1 MGSANSYSAK
11 DELLKVARV
20 ICDAFDYNPGHSDL
34 DANQPIW
41 IGVTLGDWRK
51 LHFALA
57 TIKSE
62 SESSGPKCEEL
73 LARAVAYLP
82 VPAIISRGGSAYG
95 VKIPDPEQQ
104 PAVERLRREILTHLR
119 STATQHSTASPY
131 DCGGKPT
138 KDYPGE

>member
-62 SESSGPKCEEL
+62 SESSGPKCGRWILVSE
-73 LARAVAYLP
+73 RLP
-82 VPAIISRGGSAYG
+82 DRSDWYG
-95 VKIPDPEQQ
+95 VLDAQGEKRAAMFHVKSCGWIHNV
-104 PAVERLRREILTHLR
+104 VEPIQAWCDFPP
-119 STATQHSTASPY
+119 TATRS
-131 DCGGKPT
+131 
-138 KDYPGE
+138 E

>member
-1 MGSANSYSAK
+1 MSDTHSYSAK

-62 SESSGPKCEEL
+62 SESSGPNWIASSEKPHDSPDDGWYIG
-73 LARAVAYLP
+73 RDKGSQLP
-82 VPAIISRGGSAYG
+82 VGKTFRFPVDKNFYERHMF
-95 VKIPDPEQQ
+95 D
-104 PAVERLRREILTHLR
+104 AVLKV
-119 STATQHSTASPY
+119 SPTATRS
-131 DCGGKPT
+131 
-138 KDYPGE
+138 E

>member
-62 SESSGPKCEEL
+62 SESSGPNCLPAEPTYEMLKALAGDPVILAASHEEEYRKRYEAML
-73 LARAVAYLP
+73 LAAY
-82 VPAIISRGGSAYG
+82 PATL
-95 VKIPDPEQQ
+95 DE
-104 PAVERLRREILTHLR
+104 
-119 STATQHSTASPY
+119 
-131 DCGGKPT
+131 
-138 KDYPGE
+138 GEKHGT